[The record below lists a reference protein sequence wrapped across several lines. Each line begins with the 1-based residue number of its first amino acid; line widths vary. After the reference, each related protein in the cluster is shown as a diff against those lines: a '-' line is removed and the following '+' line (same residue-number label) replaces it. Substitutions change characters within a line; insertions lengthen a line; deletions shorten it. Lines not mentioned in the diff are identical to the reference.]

1 MIGDEMVELADE
13 TRFVDAPL
21 PSSRVP
27 NLGHALLFLAV
38 AGLLLL
44 LFQAVFLLP
53 KMVAGATTLTV
64 AAEHPKLLLATEAGT
79 YLLTLAG
86 SWLVFPLLW
95 RRSFLVGIDW
105 NGAAARTMMGRLI
118 PLGICAGWVVQ
129 GVSSLISMP
138 KTVPMDDFFRSPLD
152 VWIVTI
158 FGTLLAPVFEE
169 VCFRGFLLPA
179 VAIACDWVGPMT
191 QYTVARLRGDGYE
204 APTAV
209 YREDASAGLAPG
221 TGNLTFRSRW
231 AVAIA
236 SVLTSAGFAVLHA
249 EQLGYTWA
257 AVGLLFGVSL
267 VLTAVRV
274 RTRSVACSALVHGSY
289 NFSVFLTLFLA
300 TGGYRHLDR
309 MAR

>member
-1 MIGDEMVELADE
+1 MSFDEVIA
-13 TRFVDAPL
+13 RDAGPPSSPL

-27 NLGHALLFLAV
+27 HFGHALLFVAI

-44 LFQAVFLLP
+44 LSQGVLLLP
-53 KMVAGATTLTV
+53 KVKVGGTIQSL
-64 AAEHPKLLLATEAGT
+64 AAEHPRLVLATEAGT
-79 YLLTLAG
+79 YLAALAI

-95 RRSFLVGIDW
+95 RRSFPAGIEW
-105 NGAAARTMMGRLI
+105 NGAQAGALGWRLV

-138 KTVPMDDFFRSPLD
+138 KTVPMDDFFRSRAD
-152 VWIVTI
+152 VWIVTL
-158 FGTLLAPVFEE
+158 FGTFLAPVFEE

-179 VAIACDWVGPMT
+179 VAIAGDWLAPMAR
-191 QYTVARLRGDGYE
+191 YTVARMRGE
-204 APTAV
+204 HPL
-209 YREDASAGLAPG
+209 SAGVLFRENAAAGLPVDA
-221 TGNLTFRSRW
+221 GNLLFRSRG
-231 AVAIA
+231 AVIA
-236 SVLTSAGFAVLHA
+236 ASLLTSVLFAMLHA

-257 AVGLLFGVSL
+257 AVALLAGVSL

-274 RTRSVACSALVHGSY
+274 KTRSVACSALVHGSY

-300 TGGYRHLDR
+300 TGGYRHLER